1 MVGLEEEAAAAMAAP
16 AVDEVCW
23 PWPSAI
29 TALPGD
35 GNISLSAS
43 LSTLF
48 LSLALLSQVGAK
60 CMRAGIDRGRPVCD
74 ILLGTKLFG
83 ESGGASSVE
92 SKE

>member
-1 MVGLEEEAAAAMAAP
+1 LEEEAAAAMAAP

-35 GNISLSAS
+35 GNISLSLSAS

>member
-1 MVGLEEEAAAAMAAP
+1 VAQRHHRP
-16 AVDEVCW
+16 
-23 PWPSAI
+23 PWRREH
-29 TALPGD
+29 L
-35 GNISLSAS
+35 SLSAS

>member
-35 GNISLSAS
+35 GNISLSQLPFLLCFS
-43 LSTLF
+43 L
-48 LSLALLSQVGAK
+48 
-60 CMRAGIDRGRPVCD
+60 
-74 ILLGTKLFG
+74 
-83 ESGGASSVE
+83 
-92 SKE
+92 

>member
-1 MVGLEEEAAAAMAAP
+1 
-16 AVDEVCW
+16 
-23 PWPSAI
+23 
-29 TALPGD
+29 
-35 GNISLSAS
+35 
-43 LSTLF
+43 LF